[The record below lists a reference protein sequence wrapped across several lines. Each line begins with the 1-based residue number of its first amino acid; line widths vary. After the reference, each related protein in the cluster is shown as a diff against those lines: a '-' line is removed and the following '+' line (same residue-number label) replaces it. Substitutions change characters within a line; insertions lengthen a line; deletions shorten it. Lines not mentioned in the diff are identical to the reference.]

1 MLLDTRIHIATP
13 EGVELG
19 LPLAG
24 VGARSL
30 AWLIDGLIKF
40 VSMSVMS
47 IALPF
52 LGDLGSGLYLIG
64 MFLLLWFYNVGFEVL
79 RNGATPGKKALGLC
93 VVHADGTP
101 VGWNASVIRNL
112 VRFVDML
119 PGCYAFGCVAVLL
132 SKHFQRLGDLAAGT
146 VVVFADDSVS
156 AARVTDSKP
165 LPVLVPLSLDEQQA
179 ILSFAERAPGLNAER
194 AEELAGLLRPVF
206 ADINAERLQGHANWL
221 AGAAHRQ

>member
-1 MLLDTRIHIATP
+1 MLLDSRIHIATP

-30 AWLIDGLIKF
+30 AWLIDALIKF
-40 VSMSVMS
+40 VAVSIMS

-52 LGDLGSGLYLIG
+52 LDDLGSGLYLIG
-64 MFLLLWFYNVGFEVL
+64 SFLLLWFYNVGFEVL

-93 VVHADGTP
+93 VMHSNGTP

-119 PGCYAFGCVAVLL
+119 PGCYAFGCIAVLL

-156 AARVTDSKP
+156 TARTSASKP
-165 LPVLVPLSLDEQQA
+165 LPVRVPLSLDEQQA

-194 AEELAGLLRPVF
+194 AEELAGLLNPVF
-206 ADINAERLQGHANWL
+206 ADVNAERLQGHANWL
-221 AGAAHRQ
+221 AGAVHRE